1 MSILDQIY
9 AEFIKKLR
17 LWIRR
22 PEFIAVG
29 IVAPLGISTFLII
42 LFASIASLPIW
53 EIGLID
59 EDHTV
64 QSYALKKA
72 IVAHEGT
79 IPYYTALTEDRYEAE
94 QLFNEGQLNMV
105 VIIPKGFGDKVE
117 AGVPV
122 QVEAMIINAH
132 SDLTKNLRL
141 GLTARLYNYYEDYML
156 PSASRPGVVY
166 SYSLTYPTEIPR
178 TSYMAVGAL
187 LLTVMLT
194 SMMYAGLFSALEHE
208 EKTSLEIEMRPWGSF
223 SSMAGTILA
232 TLVEVLIVL
241 AIVGIIDGF
250 LWHLRLSGILAS
262 LQCLLAIILLA
273 IFFSLVGYGLGNRA
287 KDIRLV
293 LAPTIVTTF
302 SLWILAGGVTPIE
315 AIAGSEVWAMLP
327 TSAVL
332 RILTSQIVGLDT
344 LPVATNMV
352 IAGTW
357 TAATIVIT
365 LVLKIRGE
373 LRYNK

>member
-9 AEFIKKLR
+9 GEFIKKLR

-29 IVAPLGISTFLII
+29 VVTPLGISTFLIV

-64 QSYALKKA
+64 QSDALKET
-72 IVAHEGT
+72 IVAHKGT
-79 IPYYTALTEDRYEAE
+79 IPYYSILTEDRQEAE
-94 QLFNEGQLNMV
+94 RLFKEGKLAMV
-105 VIIPKGFGDKVE
+105 VVIPEGFGEKVRS
-117 AGVPV
+117 GTPV
-122 QVEAMIINAH
+122 QIEAMITNAH
-132 SDLTKNLRL
+132 SDQTKNLRL
-141 GLTARLYNYYEDYML
+141 GLSARLYYYYENYTL
-156 PSASRPGVVY
+156 PSASKPGVIY
-166 SYSLTYPTEIPR
+166 TYSLAYPTEIPR

-187 LLTVMLT
+187 LLTVILT

-208 EKTSLEIEMRPWGSF
+208 EKTYLEIEMRPWGSF

-232 TLVEVLIVL
+232 TLVEVFIVL
-241 AIVGIIDGF
+241 AIVGTIDGF
-250 LWHLRLSGILAS
+250 LWHLRPGGIPAF
-262 LQCLLAIILLA
+262 LQSLLAVILLA

-287 KDIRLV
+287 RDIRLV
-293 LAPTIVTTF
+293 LGPTIVTTF
-302 SLWILAGGVTPIE
+302 SLWILAGGVAPIE
-315 AIAGSEVWAMLP
+315 AIAGSEVWGMLP

-332 RILTSQIVGLDT
+332 RILANQMVGLDT
-344 LPVATNMV
+344 LPVSINMI

-357 TAATIVIT
+357 TAAAVVIA

>member
-1 MSILDQIY
+1 MTILNQIY
-9 AEFIKKLR
+9 GEFIKKLK

-22 PEFIAVG
+22 PEFIAIGV
-29 IVAPLGISTFLII
+29 VTPLGISTFLIL

-64 QSYALKKA
+64 QSDALKKA
-72 IVAHEGT
+72 ITAQEGT
-79 IPYYTALTEDRYEAE
+79 IPYYSVMTEDRDKAE
-94 QLFNEGQLNMV
+94 RLFKEGELGMV
-105 VIIPKGFGDKVE
+105 VIIPEGFGEKVKN
-117 AGVPV
+117 GMPS
-122 QVEAMIINAH
+122 QIEAMITNAH
-132 SDLTKNLRL
+132 SDQTKNLRL
-141 GLTARLYNYYEDYML
+141 GLDARLYYYYENYIL

-166 SYSLTYPTEIPR
+166 TYSLTYPTEIPR

-208 EKTSLEIEMRPWGSF
+208 EKTFLEIEMRPWGSF

-232 TLVEVLIVL
+232 TLIEVFIVL
-241 AIVGIIDGF
+241 AIVGTIDGF
-250 LWHLRLSGILAS
+250 LWHLRPGGILAW
-262 LQCLLAIILLA
+262 LQSLLAIILLA
-273 IFFSLVGYGLGNRA
+273 IIFSLIGYGLGNRA

-302 SLWILAGGVTPIE
+302 SLWILAGGVSPIE
-315 AIAGSEVWAMLP
+315 VVAGSELWGMLP

-332 RILTSQIVGLDT
+332 RILASQMVGLET
-344 LPVATNMV
+344 LPVATNM
-352 IAGTW
+352 IITGIW
-357 TAATIVIT
+357 TAVVIVIT

>member
-9 AEFIKKLR
+9 GEFIKKLR

-29 IVAPLGISTFLII
+29 VVTPLGISTFLIV

-64 QSYALKKA
+64 QSDALKET
-72 IVAHEGT
+72 IVAHKGT
-79 IPYYTALTEDRYEAE
+79 IPYYSILTEDRQEAE
-94 QLFNEGQLNMV
+94 RLFKEGKLAMV
-105 VIIPKGFGDKVE
+105 VVIPEGFGEKVRS
-117 AGVPV
+117 GTPV
-122 QVEAMIINAH
+122 QIEAMITNAH
-132 SDLTKNLRL
+132 SDQTKNLRL
-141 GLTARLYNYYEDYML
+141 GLSARLYYYYENYTL
-156 PSASRPGVVY
+156 PSASKPGVIY
-166 SYSLTYPTEIPR
+166 TYSLAYPTEIPR

-187 LLTVMLT
+187 LLTVILT
-194 SMMYAGLFSALEHE
+194 SMMYTGLFSALEHE
-208 EKTSLEIEMRPWGSF
+208 EKTYLEIEMRPWGSF

-232 TLVEVLIVL
+232 TLVEVFIVL
-241 AIVGIIDGF
+241 AIVGTIDGF
-250 LWHLRLSGILAS
+250 LWHLRPGGIPAF
-262 LQCLLAIILLA
+262 LQSLLAVILLA

-287 KDIRLV
+287 RDIRLV
-293 LAPTIVTTF
+293 LGPTIVTTF
-302 SLWILAGGVTPIE
+302 SLWILAGGVAPIE
-315 AIAGSEVWAMLP
+315 AIAGSEVWGMLP

-332 RILTSQIVGLDT
+332 RILANQMVGLDT
-344 LPVATNMV
+344 LPVSINMI

-357 TAATIVIT
+357 TAAAVVIA